1 MTNST
6 EQKRVATTRP
16 DHRRGMTR
24 SEIRNERR
32 RRSES
37 RKKRRRTIYIIG
49 GTVLA
54 VIFILSLTVGP
65 GLARNL
71 QTTTPDTTP
80 NTLNTGGPV
89 PLDPDDGRQV
99 ISTDVSGTGYSTKPA
114 TSGQHWL
121 GASTPAGTSAPARWG
136 VYDIA
141 LPDEVLVK
149 NLVNG
154 GVGLHYN
161 CPEGCDDI
169 VAALKDVA
177 PTTQYVISPYP
188 DMESKI
194 TITAWRHHLNLD
206 TFDRAAI
213 ADFINAYLDR
223 APESVTYDQF

>member
-1 MTNST
+1 MANST

-24 SEIRNERR
+24 SQIRNERR
-32 RRSES
+32 RRSDS
-37 RKKRRRTIYIIG
+37 RKRRKRTIYISG

-54 VIFILSLTVGP
+54 VIFILSLTLGP
-65 GLARNL
+65 GLARNI
-71 QTTTPDTTP
+71 QSNDANTTE

-89 PLDPDDGRQV
+89 PLDPDDGREV
-99 ISTDVSGTGYSTKPA
+99 ISTDATGVGYSTKPA

-121 GASTPAGTSAPARWG
+121 GAETPAGTSAPARWG
-136 VYDIA
+136 AYDIA

-149 NLVNG
+149 NLENG
-154 GVGLHYN
+154 GIGLHYN
-161 CPEGCDDI
+161 CPEGCDDVI
-169 VAALKDVA
+169 AALKEVA
-177 PTTQYVISPYP
+177 PATQYIISPYP
-188 DMESKI
+188 DMSSKI

-223 APESVTYDQF
+223 APDSVTYDQF